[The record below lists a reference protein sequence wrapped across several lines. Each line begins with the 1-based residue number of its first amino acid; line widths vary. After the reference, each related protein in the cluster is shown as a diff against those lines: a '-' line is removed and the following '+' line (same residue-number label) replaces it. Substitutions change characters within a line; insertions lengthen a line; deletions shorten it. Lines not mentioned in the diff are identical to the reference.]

1 MSSDGTLFEKVWG
14 RHVVADLGEGFT
26 LLHVDRHVVP
36 DFNGNAFTRLA
47 RRGLPVRNPELT
59 FATADH
65 SVSTDPRDPDRA
77 QNANPH
83 VVNLRRDT
91 KAFGVKLFDIG
102 EAGHGIV
109 HVITPEMGIALPGLT
124 VAIGD
129 SHTCT
134 HGALGALAWGV
145 GQGELVHILA
155 TQTCVQHKPRTM
167 RVTFD
172 GALPP
177 GASGKDLILFLIGR
191 LGVAAGNGYAVE
203 YAGQAVRALPME
215 ARFTLCNMSVEWGA
229 RYGMIAPD
237 ETAFGWLKDRPY
249 APKGAAWDAAVADWR
264 TLQSD
269 ADAKFDREVV
279 LDVGNLA
286 PQVTWGNSLDMV
298 LAVGESLPD
307 PAAEPDPAKR
317 ANLETSMRYMGLEP
331 GQPIEGLPVDRVF
344 IGSCT
349 NSRISDL
356 RAAAAVVRGRH
367 VAPRVQAWVV
377 PGSELVR
384 RQAEEEGL
392 DKVFIDA
399 GFDWRSPGC
408 SMCLG
413 ANGDTVGSGVRV
425 VSTANRNFANR
436 QGPGSRTHIA
446 GPLLAAASALAG
458 CIADPRAVGTERF
471 DKLGTAPVQ
480 AQAIVATRRD
490 AA

>member
-1 MSSDGTLFEKVWG
+1 MSSDATLFEKVWR

-36 DFNGNAFTRLA
+36 DFNGNAFTRLGQRA
-47 RRGLPVRNPELT
+47 LPVRNPELT

-65 SVSTDPRDPDRA
+65 SVSTDPRTADPD
-77 QNANPH
+77 QNANAH

-91 KAFGVKLFDIG
+91 RQFGVKLFDIG
-102 EAGHGIV
+102 QAGHGIV

-167 RVTFD
+167 RVTFN
-172 GALPP
+172 GTLPA
-177 GASGKDLILFLIGR
+177 GTSSKDLILFLIGR

-203 YAGQAVRALPME
+203 YAGPAVRALPME

-237 ETAFGWLKDRPY
+237 DTTFEWLAGRPY
-249 APKGAAWDAAVADWR
+249 APKGAAWEAAVADWR

-269 ADAKFDREVV
+269 ADARFDREVV
-279 LDVGNLA
+279 LDVGELG

-298 LAVGESLPD
+298 LPVGGMLPD
-307 PAAEPDPAKR
+307 PADEPDAARR
-317 ANLETSMRYMGLEP
+317 ANLESSMRYMGLQP
-331 GQPIEGLPVDRVF
+331 GEPIEGLPVDRVF

-356 RAAAAVVRGRH
+356 RAAAAVVRGKH

-392 DKVFIDA
+392 HWVFIDA

-446 GPLLAAASALAG
+446 GPVLAAASALAG
-458 CIADPRAVGTERF
+458 AIADPRTVRTEPPIPPS
-471 DKLGTAPVQ
+471 PVRTEPVEVPPR
-480 AQAIVATRRD
+480 AHP
-490 AA
+490 

>member
-1 MSSDGTLFEKVWG
+1 MSTDGTLFEKVWR
-14 RHVVADLGEGFT
+14 RHVVADLGEGFN

-47 RRGLPVRNPELT
+47 ERGLQVRNPELT

-65 SVSTDPRDPDRA
+65 SVSTDPRGPDRG
-77 QNANPH
+77 QEGNAH
-83 VVNLRRDT
+83 VIALRKGT
-91 KAFGVKLFDIG
+91 QQFGVTLFDIG
-102 EAGHGIV
+102 QPGHGIV
-109 HVITPEMGIALPGLT
+109 HVIAPEMGIALPGLT

-145 GQGELVHILA
+145 GQGEIVHILA
-155 TQTCVQHKPRTM
+155 TQTCVQRKPRTM
-167 RVTFD
+167 RVTLD
-172 GALPP
+172 GALAP
-177 GASGKDLILFLIGR
+177 GVGSKDLILHLIGR

-203 YAGQAVRALPME
+203 YAGSAVRTLPME

-237 ETAFGWLKDRPY
+237 ETTFAWLAGRRY
-249 APKGAAWDAAVADWR
+249 APKGELGEAAVADWK
-264 TLQSD
+264 TLPSD
-269 ADAKFDREVV
+269 EDARFDEEIR
-279 LDVGNLA
+279 LDVADLA

-298 LAVGESLPD
+298 VSIGERVPD
-307 PAAEPDPAKR
+307 PAAEPDAAR
-317 ANLETSMRYMGLEP
+317 RSNLEASLRYMDLQP
-331 GQPIEGLPVDRVF
+331 GQAVQGLPIDRVF

-384 RQAEEEGL
+384 RQAVEEGL
-392 DKVFIDA
+392 DKVFTDA

-413 ANGDTVGSGVRV
+413 ANGDIIGPGERA
-425 VSTANRNFANR
+425 VSTANRNFAGR

-446 GPLLAAASALAG
+446 GPVLAAASACAG
-458 CIADPRAVGTERF
+458 FITDPRIPNSREA
-471 DKLGTAPVQ
+471 
-480 AQAIVATRRD
+480 AT
-490 AA
+490 

>member
-1 MSSDGTLFEKVWG
+1 MSSDGTLFEKVWR

-47 RRGLPVRNPELT
+47 QRGLPVRHPELT

-65 SVSTDPRDPDRA
+65 SVSTDPRTDDPA
-77 QNANPH
+77 QGANPH

-91 KAFGVKLFDIG
+91 RAFGVKLFDIG

-109 HVITPEMGIALPGLT
+109 HVITPEMGLALPGLT

-167 RVTFD
+167 RVTLE
-172 GALPP
+172 GTLPAHV
-177 GASGKDLILFLIGR
+177 GGKDLILYLIGR

-203 YAGQAVRALPME
+203 YAGAAVRALPME
-215 ARFTLCNMSVEWGA
+215 ERFTLCNMSVEWGA

-237 ETAFGWLKDRPY
+237 ETVFAWLAGRPY
-249 APKGAAWDAAVADWR
+249 APKGAQWDVALADWR
-264 TLQSD
+264 TLRSD
-269 ADAKFDREVV
+269 DDAHFDREVV
-279 LDVGNLA
+279 LDVSELQ

-298 LAVGESLPD
+298 LPVGGRVPD
-307 PAAEPDPAKR
+307 PANEPDAAR
-317 ANLETSMRYMGLEP
+317 RHGMERSLEYMGLVP
-331 GQPIEGLPVDRVF
+331 GQAMDGLRVDRVF

-349 NSRISDL
+349 NSRLSDL
-356 RAAAAVVRGRH
+356 RVAAGVVRGRR
-367 VAPRVQAWVV
+367 VAPHVQAWVV

-384 RQAEEEGL
+384 REAEQEGL
-392 DKVFIDA
+392 HRVFMDA
-399 GFDWRSPGC
+399 GFDWRRPGC

-413 ANGDTVGSGVRV
+413 ANGDTVGRGERL
-425 VSTANRNFANR
+425 VSTANRSFANR

-446 GPLLAAASALAG
+446 GPALAAASALAG
-458 CIADPRAVGTERF
+458 HIVDPRVFLAQRGQA
-471 DKLGTAPVQ
+471 APGS
-480 AQAIVATRRD
+480 A
-490 AA
+490 